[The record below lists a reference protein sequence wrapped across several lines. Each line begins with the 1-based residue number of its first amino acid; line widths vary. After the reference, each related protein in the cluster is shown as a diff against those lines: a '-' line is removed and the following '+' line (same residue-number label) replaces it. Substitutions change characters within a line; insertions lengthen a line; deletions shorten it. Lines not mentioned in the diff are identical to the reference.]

1 MWWVSFNLYD
11 FSIHLNLVC
20 LKKESILRILSGLRT
35 RGRIEEDVAASVD
48 DILDRNLEE
57 MSAGLSR
64 LKVLATGLNDE
75 LDEHDE
81 ILNRMDDKTGK
92 VDWRVKKQN
101 QTMTK
106 LLKWTPDVLLEH
118 KDAVFWPTVSVEMKN
133 LFI

>member
-1 MWWVSFNLYD
+1 MF
-11 FSIHLNLVC
+11 
-20 LKKESILRILSGLRT
+20 KKESILRILSGLRT

-106 LLKWTPDVLLEH
+106 LLK
-118 KDAVFWPTVSVEMKN
+118 
-133 LFI
+133 